1 MFRNQT
7 FPNATLRHVFIT
19 AAGAFLPGERIGN
32 DEMEAALGLVGGR
45 ASKFRA
51 RILKSNGIEGRH
63 YALDKAGKQTHLN
76 QDLAALAIE
85 DALRHRGLTARD
97 ISLLAVGTTIPD
109 LLMPGFAP
117 MVHGRLGGAPME
129 TLSSAGICASS
140 TAALKAAWLAVAS
153 GDHDVAVAAGSELS
167 SAMMKSSRFE
177 KESQV
182 DERDGQVSSYS
193 YFNADFL
200 RWMLSDGAGAFVLEP
215 KPSPH
220 GCSLR
225 IEWIKLT
232 SYAHELDTC
241 MYLGSSNPARPAPG
255 DTWLSHANAADA
267 EEAGMLVIRQDTKLL
282 ATGIVETVG
291 REAKRLFDAGLI
303 VPEQIDHFIPH
314 VSSYFFYDTLRV
326 TMEKAGVP
334 IAPEKWFTNLK
345 TKGNTGSAS
354 IFIAIEEA
362 LNQGR
367 FKPGDRILTM
377 VPESGRFSVSFA
389 LYTCVGPA

>member
-1 MFRNQT
+1 MLRNNSL
-7 FPNATLRHVFIT
+7 PCPALRPVYVT

-32 DEMEAALGLVGGR
+32 DEMEASLGLVDGQP
-45 ASKFRA
+45 SKFRS
-51 RILKSNGIEGRH
+51 RILRSNGIEGRH
-63 YALDKAGKQTHLN
+63 YALDKDGNQTHLN

-85 DALRHRGLTARD
+85 DALRRRGLTARD

-117 MVHGRLGGAPME
+117 MVHGRLGGGPME
-129 TLSSAGICASS
+129 TLSASGICASS

-153 GDHDVAVAAGSELS
+153 GDHEVAVAAGSELA

-177 KESQV
+177 RESHA
-182 DERDGQVSSYS
+182 DEREGQISSYT

-215 KPSPH
+215 APAPH
-220 GCSLR
+220 GYSLR

-232 SYAHELDTC
+232 SYAHSLDTC
-241 MYLGSSNPARPAPG
+241 MYMGSSNPARPAPG
-255 DTWLSHANAADA
+255 NTWLSQANATDA
-267 EEAGMLVIRQDTKLL
+267 EQAGMMVVRQDTKLL
-282 ATGIVETVG
+282 AAGMGETVA
-291 REAKRLFDAGLI
+291 REAKRLFDNGLLDPAQ
-303 VPEQIDHFIPH
+303 VDHFVPH
-314 VSSYFFYDTLRV
+314 VSSYFFYEALGGI
-326 TMEKAGVP
+326 MQKAGVP

-354 IFIAIEEA
+354 IYIAMEEA
-362 LNQGR
+362 LNEGR
-367 FKPGDRILTM
+367 FKPGDRVLTM